1 MSNKTLRTA
10 VRAALTL
17 SALVAVSA
25 ASAQAQ
31 PPAGGGQGGQGR
43 GRMTQML
50 FEGITLTEA
59 QTKSRD
65 SIITV
70 YREKAQAA
78 QGEDRRT
85 VMQDQRKALR
95 GILTP
100 DQQKTFDANV
110 EKLPQGRP
118 GGAGTR

>member
-1 MSNKTLRTA
+1 MSHTKLRA
-10 VRAALTL
+10 VVRAALTL
-17 SALVAVSA
+17 STLVAVSA

-31 PPAGGGQGGQGR
+31 PPAGGQGGQGR

-65 SIITV
+65 SIVTV
-70 YREKAQAA
+70 YREKMMAA
-78 QGEDRRT
+78 QGEERRT
-85 VMQDQRKALR
+85 IGQDQRKALR

-100 DQQKTFDANV
+100 EQQKTFDANV
-110 EKLPQGRP
+110 EKLPAGRP
-118 GGAGTR
+118 GGPGTR